1 MKKVRKL
8 TAILLALVMVL
19 ALAAP
24 ALAVDPTYTIT
35 INNEQT
41 GHTYEAYQV
50 FAGTVSSDDLQ
61 TFDPDNPDA
70 VASDGPMLGDVVWGS
85 GVKAEQQANLLTAL
99 KADAT
104 LAGLPGMDTAA
115 TAADVAKAM
124 DGATAEAAAAFA
136 AVVATRTAD
145 GYTYLSGTKT
155 ESTVTDPFND
165 QYTITGLAAGY
176 YLVMDQNG
184 SLQGDTATATD
195 YIVQVL
201 GNVTMEPKDTDI
213 PTLVKKVYDEE
224 FENQAEDQQIYGD
237 GYNDVADWE
246 IGNSVPFKLIGSI
259 PDMSDYDTYEYIF
272 HDTLEAG
279 FTLEENT
286 FEVFI
291 ARGMGDEIHGYT
303 PLTAYD
309 AVEHATDY
317 DYILNVDAETNSFT
331 VTFEN
336 LKENRYLTGEHA
348 DEYNYVVV
356 TYDAKLDAD
365 AVIGGNGNLNTSYLE
380 FSNDPNGDGHGQTEE
395 DEVIVFTYGLQGTKV
410 DGQELDVTLANA
422 SFVLI
427 NEGKTRIAEVD
438 ENGRLIGWVAPTT
451 IDPDVPTQGASGDVG
466 RLENLTEEAIMEYAE
481 THPGIILTSDENG
494 LFEISGVDDD
504 VYYLREVQAPAGYNR
519 LPAVVEINIEATTY
533 AGHEWDGN
541 RANTLTAL
549 DVLID
554 KVDADPDNN
563 AGDPADGMVD
573 FQIQNN
579 RGATLPET
587 GGMGTTLFY
596 IIGGLL
602 VVGAGILLVVRIRM
616 KAHNE

>member
-1 MKKVRKL
+1 MKKARKL
-8 TAILLALVMVL
+8 TAVLLSLVMLL

-201 GNVTMEPKDTDI
+201 GNVTMVPKDTDI
-213 PTLVKKVYDEE
+213 PTLEKKVYDDEYANDRDADHSYE
-224 FENQAEDQQIYGD
+224 S
-237 GYNDVADWE
+237 GYNDVADWG
-246 IGNSVPFKLIGSI
+246 IDDRVPFKLVGSI
-259 PDMSDYDTYEYIF
+259 PDMTDYDTYQYIF
-272 HDTLEAG
+272 HDTLSTGLTLDPESIRIYIAHDTDEDPNG
-279 FTLEENT
+279 PDGGGNIWTPASEELYEVAIGENGNFTITIPDLKKVPFAT
-286 FEVFI
+286 DADRHYV
-291 ARGMGDEIHGYT
+291 YV
-303 PLTAYD
+303 LYD
-309 AVEHATDY
+309 A
-317 DYILNVDAETNSFT
+317 ILN
-331 VTFEN
+331 EN
-336 LKENRYLTGEHA
+336 
-348 DEYNYVVV
+348 
-356 TYDAKLDAD
+356 
-365 AVIGGNGNLNTSYLE
+365 AVIGQPGNPNTAYLE
-380 FSNDPNGDGHGQTEE
+380 FSNDPNGDGTGRTEE
-395 DEVIVFTYGLQGTKV
+395 DTVIVFTYELDGTKV
-410 DGQELDVTLANA
+410 DGQDINTKLEGAQ
-422 SFVLI
+422 FVLL
-427 NEGKTRIAEVD
+427 NGGGTRVADIED
-438 ENGRLIGWVAPTT
+438 GQFKGWLEPDD
-451 IDPDVPTQGASGDVG
+451 IDPTVEGNNDVARVNALTYEDYANYQGGK
-466 RLENLTEEAIMEYAE
+466 LLI
-481 THPGIILTSDENG
+481 TSDTDG
-494 LFEISGVDDD
+494 LFKVAGVQDGK
-504 VYYLREVQAPAGYNR
+504 YLLREVQAPAGYNK
-519 LPAVVEINIEATTY
+519 LENDVELTLNATTY
-533 AGHEWDGN
+533 NGHEWDEDP
-541 RANTLTAL
+541 ASAFTALTLT
-549 DVLID
+549 VTGN
-554 KVDADPDNN
+554 DPVN
-563 AGDPADGMVD
+563 GGTDGVVE
-573 FQIQNN
+573 ITVENN

-602 VVGAGILLVVRIRM
+602 VVGAAVLLVVRLRM
-616 KAHNE
+616 KASNE